1 MCQGFQLLGPPSSSD
16 ESPARLPSGCAVQLA
31 MFQCQVSPKNFQA
44 KARFAATWFILFEFK
59 TACADQD
66 LKGVTSCHL
75 WKDTGLTSGQGIR
88 CFRGKCAKSFHGG
101 VGSRDLEAGG
111 EWGGNEGIIFSGKS
125 GKSSVTQI
133 LAAQARVEMRR
144 PWSEYGETEF

>member
-1 MCQGFQLLGPPSSSD
+1 M
-16 ESPARLPSGCAVQLA
+16 RCAVGNVPVPGL
-31 MFQCQVSPKNFQA
+31 PK
-44 KARFAATWFILFEFK
+44 KLSGEGTLCSYPGCKKLWFILFEFK